1 MEHTIDI
8 GPSTASRY
16 KAEQRRQWDE
26 AASELRAWWPAFEGF
41 MAPVT
46 AAMLAHA
53 RVGAG
58 DHVVDVAS
66 GFGAPA
72 LSVAGRVGPGGRVVA
87 TDLSAAMLAVAAERA
102 RVAGRGN
109 LEFVQMDAEEP
120 TLAEGRYA
128 AATCRL
134 GLMFL
139 PSLDAALGRL
149 VRLLAP
155 GGRFV
160 AAVWGSAGANAWL
173 SVAIRTLT
181 EFLELAPPPPGAPG
195 VFGLAGERVLE
206 AALGDAGLEE
216 IHGSTVPLSL
226 AWSSP
231 AAYAAF
237 HRASP
242 MRRLVGAEGP
252 ERRREAWAQVTEAAR
267 RAWGQ
272 GPLRLRGEVVVVS
285 GQRPGGKARLEAV
298 D

>member
-1 MEHTIDI
+1 MEHTVDI
-8 GPSTASRY
+8 GPSTATRY

-26 AASELRAWWPAFEGF
+26 AACELRAWWPAFEGF
-41 MAPVT
+41 MAPVI
-46 AAMLAHA
+46 AAMLAHV

-58 DHVVDVAS
+58 DQVVDVAS
-66 GFGAPA
+66 GFGEPA
-72 LSVAGRVGPGGRVVA
+72 LGVAGRVGPRGRVVA

-109 LEFVQMDAEEP
+109 IEFVQMDAEDP
-120 TLAEGRYA
+120 ALAEGRYA

-160 AAVWGSAGANAWL
+160 AAVWGSADANAWL

-195 VFGLAGERVLE
+195 VFGLAGEGVLE

-216 IHGSTVPLSL
+216 IDASTVALSMR
-226 AWSSP
+226 WPSP

-242 MRRLVGAEGP
+242 MRRLVAGEEP
-252 ERRREAWAQVTEAAR
+252 ERRREAWAQVKWAAR
-267 RAWGQ
+267 RAWGP
-272 GPLRLRGEVVVVS
+272 GALSLRGEVVVVS
-285 GQRPGGKARLEAV
+285 GRRAGGKTGSAPM